1 MLPTLTSLRTLLFGL
16 FLIML
21 GSGLQGTLLSLRASF
36 EGFSPFLTGFIMSGY
51 YIGYLVGSLWV
62 IRITHE
68 VGHIRVFAAMA
79 AIASG
84 TILLH
89 MVFVHPVAWLV
100 FRLVTGF
107 CFVGIFITVESWV
120 NHFTRNEM
128 RGKILS
134 LYMVIQFL
142 GSGLGQMLLNV
153 DDPHGFML
161 FILVSVV
168 ISMASVPI
176 LLSTA
181 TVAPQITNP
190 PKPKLASLFSL
201 ARLGLVGSLAVGVS
215 SGAFWG
221 VGAVYA
227 SKLGLSVS
235 NIALFMAVVILGG
248 MVFQWP
254 LGWLA
259 DRMTRQ
265 RVIAVVA
272 FSAAFVSLALL
283 VFENKGMN
291 VLLFLA
297 MLFGGFSLPLYSI
310 LSAYTNDHV
319 PPEEMIQASSGL
331 MLVFG
336 LGAIL
341 GPIAGGIMLDVLGS
355 AGFFTMQTMVFAVLG
370 SYAFRLEVVAP
381 EPEVEENVPTVPV
394 PSRPSPLS
402 AVSVAE
408 TMQEAIDPEFSSDN
422 GPGGEETE
430 VGAPSGARAFES
442 GGDNGNTDA
451 PSAGSS
457 TKDV

>member
-1 MLPTLTSLRTLLFGL
+1 MLSTLTSLRTLLFGL

-36 EGFSPFLTGFIMSGY
+36 EGFSPFLTGLIMSGY

-89 MVFVHPVAWLV
+89 MVFVDPIAWLV

-120 NHFTRNEM
+120 NHFTRNEV

-161 FILVSVV
+161 FIVVSVV

-181 TVAPQITNP
+181 TVAPQITSP

-201 ARLGLVGSLAVGVS
+201 ARLGLVGSLAVGMS

-227 SKLGLSVS
+227 SKLGLSVA

-248 MVFQWP
+248 MLFQWP

-265 RVIAVVA
+265 RIIAVVA

-283 VFENKGMN
+283 IFEDNGMN
-291 VLLFLA
+291 TLLFLA
-297 MLFGGFSLPLYSI
+297 MIFGGLSLPLYSI

-319 PPEEMIQASSGL
+319 PPEEMVQASSGL

-355 AGFFTMQTMVFAVLG
+355 AGFFTMQTMIFAVLG
-370 SYAFRLEVVAP
+370 SYAFRLEVVSP
-381 EPEVEENVPTVPV
+381 EPEMEENVPTVPM

-402 AVSVAE
+402 AVAAAE
-408 TMQEAIDPEFSSDN
+408 TMQEALDSDSASDGGQRSEEVEVTASPGA
-422 GPGGEETE
+422 GPLEPDGHGK
-430 VGAPSGARAFES
+430 GPDAAPRG
-442 GGDNGNTDA
+442 
-451 PSAGSS
+451 PSA
-457 TKDV
+457 KDL